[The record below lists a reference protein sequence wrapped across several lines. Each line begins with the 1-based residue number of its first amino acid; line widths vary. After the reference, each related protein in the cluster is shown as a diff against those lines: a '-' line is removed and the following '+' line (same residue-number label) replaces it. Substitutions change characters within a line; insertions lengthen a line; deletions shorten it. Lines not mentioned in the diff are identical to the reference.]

1 MKQITEEEI
10 NGRQTGITLEELRIA
25 LNKFC
30 EEYPQFKDKMVI
42 IASECGTWSTD
53 LNYPACFCITEP
65 YNYIKILSNDDG
77 QFEKDTQF
85 YQ

>member
-1 MKQITEEEI
+1 MKQITKEEI
-10 NGRQTGITLEELRIA
+10 IERQTGITLEELRIA

-30 EEYPQFKDKMVI
+30 EKYPQFKDKTVI
-42 IASECGTWSTD
+42 VASECGYSGTS
-53 LNYPACFCITEP
+53 LNYPACFCTTEI
-65 YNYIKILSNDDG
+65 YNDIKILSNDDG